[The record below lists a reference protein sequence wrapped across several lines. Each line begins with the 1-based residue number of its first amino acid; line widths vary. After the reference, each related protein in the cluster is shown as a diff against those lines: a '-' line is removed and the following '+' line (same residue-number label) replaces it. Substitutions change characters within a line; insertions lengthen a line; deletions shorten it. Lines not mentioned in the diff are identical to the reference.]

1 MFKIGEMVIY
11 SVHGVCVIDDICE
24 RTFRG
29 ETKSYYVM
37 HPKNDSSLI
46 INVPVDN
53 EKVSMLKTLEKEEAK
68 ELLQTFNEPGIS
80 WVQDVRLRYKKYSK
94 LIQSGNR
101 SDICNV
107 VNTLMRK
114 QNDAE
119 KENKKLSVQDL
130 KLLENIQDI
139 LFNDLAL
146 ALDTTPEKISKKVHQ
161 IIQ

>member
-37 HPKNDSSLI
+37 HPKNNSSLI
-46 INVPVDN
+46 INIPVDN
-53 EKVSMLKTLEKEEAK
+53 DKVSMLKTLDKGEAK
-68 ELLQTFNEPGIS
+68 ELLQTFKEPGIS
-80 WVQDVRLRYKKYSK
+80 WVQDVRQRYKKFSK
-94 LIQSGNR
+94 LVQTGSR
-101 SDICNV
+101 LEICNV

-114 QNDAE
+114 QNDVE
-119 KENKKLSVQDL
+119 KDNKKLSVQDL
-130 KLLENIQDI
+130 KLLENTQNI
-139 LFNDLAL
+139 LFTDLAL

-161 IIQ
+161 IIE